1 MVLARPLMLFSRIM
15 SPFITVLNNVA
26 NALLKLVGVNPA
38 GGGHS
43 SVHSADELRLLVMQ
57 ARAQG
62 TLNENDSMMLA
73 GVFDFHEKKARD
85 VMRPRTEV
93 AAIPLDAT
101 EDEVWKVLRTE
112 RYSPPIYWLTVVL
125 MSVVGTL
132 ITDNITD
139 HFGIALAVSTGVFTV
154 ALLLVF
160 AVWYYRERTLS
171 IHHVD
176 SVPRELFYWL
186 AILTTF
192 ALGTAAGDWFAEAL
206 QMGYGNAALLFGG
219 AIALVAV
226 AHYIFKANAV
236 LSFWIAYILTRPF
249 GAALGDL
256 LSQPHA
262 NGGMGLGTTGTS
274 ALFLATIV
282 GLVGYLSIT
291 AQRHAA
297 KDAQ

>member
-1 MVLARPLMLFSRIM
+1 MKATTAGPLRHMLNKVPEVTLLFWIIKMM
-15 SPFITVLNNVA
+15 STTVGETAADFLNTRFQLGLTHTSLVMG
-26 NALLKLVGVNPA
+26 ALLAIALF
-38 GGGHS
+38 
-43 SVHSADELRLLVMQ
+43 MQ
-57 ARAQG
+57 
-62 TLNENDSMMLA
+62 
-73 GVFDFHEKKARD
+73 V
-85 VMRPRTEV
+85 
-93 AAIPLDAT
+93 
-101 EDEVWKVLRTE
+101 RTE

-236 LSFWIAYILTRPF
+236 LSFWIAYILPRPF

>member
-1 MVLARPLMLFSRIM
+1 MNATTINQLRQMLNKVPEVTLMFWIIKMMSTTVGETAADFLNTRFQLGLTITSLIM
-15 SPFITVLNNVA
+15 G
-26 NALLKLVGVNPA
+26 ALLAVALFLQV
-38 GGGHS
+38 
-43 SVHSADELRLLVMQ
+43 
-57 ARAQG
+57 
-62 TLNENDSMMLA
+62 
-73 GVFDFHEKKARD
+73 
-85 VMRPRTEV
+85 RT
-93 AAIPLDAT
+93 
-101 EDEVWKVLRTE
+101 K

-154 ALLLVF
+154 ALMLVF
-160 AVWYYRERTLS
+160 AIWYYRERTLS

-176 SVPRELFYWL
+176 SLPRELYYWL

-219 AIALVAV
+219 AIALVTV
-226 AHYIFKANAV
+226 AHYVFKANVV

-249 GAALGDL
+249 GASLGDL

-274 ALFLATIV
+274 ALFLVTIV
-282 GLVGYLSIT
+282 GLVGYLT
-291 AQRHAA
+291 ASVRRTGAMSEQ
-297 KDAQ
+297 